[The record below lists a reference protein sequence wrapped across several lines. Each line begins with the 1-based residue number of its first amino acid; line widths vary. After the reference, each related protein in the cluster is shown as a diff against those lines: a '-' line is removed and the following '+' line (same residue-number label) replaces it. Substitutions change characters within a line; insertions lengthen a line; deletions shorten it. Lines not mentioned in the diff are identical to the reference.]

1 MSALRL
7 LATLLLAVSM
17 AVSPVFAV
25 NAKIRVAIE
34 QHQSMHEIVMTF
46 TDADGKHG
54 ALCTAYA
61 VGPHTLMTAE
71 HCDVKSDSVFVDP
84 ISLHEIRENKISPI
98 KIVDREFDG
107 QDHMLL
113 DLDGI
118 NFAHTVEVRG
128 YSANGP
134 RLPIQGEHIHWWG
147 NPGGMRDQYREGIVT
162 GVIPWNANDD
172 SPEGQHIEG
181 PSLFLVQAAV
191 IGGDSGS
198 AVFGDDGRVVGIV
211 TFGIDDGQI
220 MGMFPVQFTPSQIAN
235 SLA

>member
-7 LATLLLAVSM
+7 LASLVLAVSL

-34 QHQSMHEIVMTF
+34 HQSMHEIVMTF

-84 ISLHEIRENKISPI
+84 ISLQEIRDNKISPV

-113 DLDGI
+113 DLAGV
-118 NFAHTVEVRG
+118 NFKQIVEVRG
-128 YSANGP
+128 YSAQGP
-134 RLPIQGEHIHWWG
+134 RLPLQGERIHWWG

-162 GVIPWNANDD
+162 GVIPWDVKD
-172 SPEGQHIEG
+172 SPEGQRMEG
-181 PSLFLVQAAV
+181 PVLYLTQAPA

-211 TFGIDDGQI
+211 TFGIYDGI
-220 MGMFPVQFTPSQIAN
+220 MGMFPIQFTPAQIAN
-235 SLA
+235 SLS

>member
-7 LATLLLAVSM
+7 LASLVLAVSL

-34 QHQSMHEIVMTF
+34 HQSMHEIVMTF

-84 ISLHEIRENKISPI
+84 ISLQEIRDNKISPV
-98 KIVDREFDG
+98 KIVDHEFDG

-113 DLDGI
+113 DLAGV
-118 NFAHTVEVRG
+118 NFKQIVEVRG
-128 YSANGP
+128 YSAHGP
-134 RLPIQGEHIHWWG
+134 RLPLQGERIHWWG

-162 GVIPWNANDD
+162 GSIPWDAND
-172 SPEGQHIEG
+172 SPEGQHIDG
-181 PSLFLVQAAV
+181 PILYLSQAAV

-220 MGMFPVQFTPSQIAN
+220 MGMFPIQFTPAQIAN
-235 SLA
+235 SLS

>member
-7 LATLLLAVSM
+7 LASLVLAVSL

-25 NAKIRVAIE
+25 NANIRVAIE
-34 QHQSMHEIVMTF
+34 HQSMHEIVMTF

-84 ISLHEIRENKISPI
+84 ISLQEIRDNKISPV

-113 DLDGI
+113 DLAGV
-118 NFAHTVEVRG
+118 NFKQIVEVRG
-128 YSANGP
+128 YSAQGP
-134 RLPIQGEHIHWWG
+134 RLPLQGERIHWWG

-162 GVIPWNANDD
+162 GVIPWDVKD
-172 SPEGQHIEG
+172 SPEGQRMEG
-181 PSLFLVQAAV
+181 PVLYLTQATA

-211 TFGIDDGQI
+211 TFGIYDGI
-220 MGMFPVQFTPSQIAN
+220 MGMFPIQFTPAQIAN
-235 SLA
+235 SLS